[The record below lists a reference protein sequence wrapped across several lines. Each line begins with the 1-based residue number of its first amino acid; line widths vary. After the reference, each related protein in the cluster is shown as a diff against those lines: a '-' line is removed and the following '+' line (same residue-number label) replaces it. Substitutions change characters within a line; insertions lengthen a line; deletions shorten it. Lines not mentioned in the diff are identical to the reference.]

1 MAQGIIQPTMLLVA
15 GSRLNSYEIVE
26 PLGAGGM
33 GEVYRARD
41 TSLKRDVAVK
51 VVRDSWSRDPDRLR
65 RFELEAQATAALNH
79 PNIVSIFHV
88 GEYKGSPYIVTELLQ
103 GETLRDRLRRGPMRL
118 RETCDFA
125 MDMAGGLAAAHDAG
139 VVHRDLKPENL
150 FLTKDGRLKILDFG
164 LAKLTQ
170 AQGANCDATTATIQH
185 QTDPGHVVGTVGYM
199 APEQIRGGA
208 VDARC
213 DIFAFGVVLYEM
225 LTGKRAFQ
233 KATTAET
240 MSAIL
245 NEDPPPVSP
254 AAETFP
260 PPLQR
265 IVSRCLEKNPEKR
278 FQHASDLGFAL
289 ETLSDSGS
297 TAIPALSRPVSGK
310 KRIWIAAAALAFSIC
325 ALFIWR
331 SRPPS
336 IPIVEAVTQLTEDG
350 EIKANSGRLVTD
362 GSRIYFGEGTVGS
375 YRIMQVAATGGPTA
389 IIPTR
394 LPNFQFTA
402 VSQDGAYLLGAA
414 GNDFVLPLWTIP
426 LPAGEPR
433 RLGSLEAYDADL
445 FPDGRILFCTGN
457 DLYVA
462 EKDGSNPRKLLSVS
476 GLTGGE
482 IGDPSVS
489 PDGERLVFT
498 IYSQT
503 KRSISIDEAK
513 ADGSGLHPIVSTS
526 DTGEVCCAR
535 WTSDGRYLVYRN
547 RFEGRRD
554 IWVVPMKAGFL
565 RRGQPPI
572 QLTNGP
578 LSYNAP
584 APGRDGKH
592 IFAIGIKA
600 RGELVRYDV
609 NSKQFLPMLPGVAA
623 FDPTYSRDGKW
634 VAYTVYPDH
643 TLWRSRSDGT
653 ETLQLTYPPGQIF
666 AASISPDGKQ
676 VMYRTTAGA
685 IRLISMDGGTP
696 QTIAERDSSG
706 PSWSPDG
713 NTLIFNDRSNP
724 LLTGIQFF
732 DLRTGKRSHVPGTE
746 SLIGVMW
753 AAEDALVAAT
763 QDHKKLVVFDFKTH
777 RWSDLVSSTVPGYVV
792 NWTHSPDYKSVYY
805 ATGGAEPM
813 AMRVRL
819 ADHKVETITS
829 LKDLSRAVG
838 PGGGPGLSVAPDG
851 SAVFTRNTGTQ
862 EIYALTV
869 KWP

>member
-1 MAQGIIQPTMLLVA
+1 MLLAA
-15 GSRLNSYEIVE
+15 GSRLDAYEIVA

-41 TSLKRDVAVK
+41 TLLKRDVAIK
-51 VVRDSWSRDPDRLR
+51 VLPDYWSRDPERLH

-88 GEYKGSPYIVTELLQ
+88 GRYNGSPYIVTELLQ
-103 GETLRDRLRRGPMRL
+103 GETLRDRLRGGPMRL
-118 RETCDFA
+118 RETCDFGVNIA
-125 MDMAGGLAAAHDAG
+125 RGLAAAHDAG
-139 VVHRDLKPENL
+139 IVHRDLKPENL
-150 FLTKDGRLKILDFG
+150 FVTKDGRLKILDFG
-164 LAKLTQ
+164 LAKLLQ
-170 AQGANCDATTATIQH
+170 AQTASEDAPTATIQH
-185 QTDPGHVVGTVGYM
+185 KTDPGHVVGTVGYM
-199 APEQIRGGA
+199 APEQVRGGA
-208 VDARC
+208 ADART
-213 DIFAFGVVLYEM
+213 DIFAFGVILYEM
-225 LTGKRAFQ
+225 LTGRRAFQ
-233 KATTAET
+233 KDTSAET

-245 NEDPPPVSP
+245 NEDPPPISQSGQGV
-254 AAETFP
+254 P

-265 IVSRCLEKNPEKR
+265 IVSRCLEKKPDQR

-289 ETLSDSGS
+289 ENLSDSGS
-297 TAIPALSRPVSGK
+297 TAIAAVGQPVSGK
-310 KRIWIAAAALAFSIC
+310 RRIWIVAAAVAVAISALVVW
-325 ALFIWR
+325 WR
-331 SRPPS
+331 QPPA
-336 IPIVEAVTQLTEDG
+336 IPVVEAVTQLTDDG

-375 YRIMQVAATGGPTA
+375 YRIMQVAATGGFTA

-394 LPNFQFTA
+394 LANFQFTA

-433 RLGSLEAYDADL
+433 RLGSLEAFDADL
-445 FPDGRILFCTGN
+445 FPDGRILFCIGN
-457 DLYVA
+457 DLYIA
-462 EKDGSNPRKLLSVS
+462 EKDGSKPRKLLSAG
-476 GLTGGE
+476 GLTGGL
-482 IGDPSVS
+482 IGEPSVS

-498 IYSQT
+498 IYSPT
-503 KRSISIDEAK
+503 KRAISIDEAK

-526 DTGEVCCAR
+526 DAGEACCAR
-535 WTSDGRYLVYRN
+535 WTSDGRYIVYRN

-554 IWVVPMKAGFL
+554 IWVAPMKAGFL
-565 RRGQPPI
+565 RRSQPPM

-584 APGRDGKH
+584 APGRDGKQ
-592 IFAIGIKA
+592 IFAVGIKA
-600 RGELVRYDV
+600 RGELVRYDAT
-609 NSKQFLPMLPGVAA
+609 SKQFLPLLPGVSA
-623 FDPTYSRDGKW
+623 FDPTFSKDGQW
-634 VAYTVYPDH
+634 IAYTSFPDH

-666 AASISPDGKQ
+666 SPSVSPDGKQ
-676 VMYRTTAGA
+676 VLYRTTAGS
-685 IRLISMDGGTP
+685 ICLISMDGGTP
-696 QTIAERDSSG
+696 QTIAEKDSFG

-724 LLTGIQFF
+724 PHTGIQFF
-732 DLRTGKRSHVPGTE
+732 DLHTGRRSPVPGTE
-746 SLIGVMW
+746 GLTGVMW

-763 QDHKKLVVFDFKTH
+763 QDHKKLVVFDFKTQ
-777 RWSDLVSSTVPGYVV
+777 RWSDLVSSTMRGYVT

-805 ATGGAEPM
+805 ATGGAEQM
-813 AMRVRL
+813 AFRVRL

-829 LKDLSRAVG
+829 LKDLPRAVG
-838 PGGGPGLSVAPDG
+838 PGGSTAISVAPDG